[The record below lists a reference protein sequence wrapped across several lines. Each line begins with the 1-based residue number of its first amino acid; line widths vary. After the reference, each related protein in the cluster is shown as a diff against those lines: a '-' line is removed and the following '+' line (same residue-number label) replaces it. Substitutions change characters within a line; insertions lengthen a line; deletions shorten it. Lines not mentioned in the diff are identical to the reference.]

1 MLRANLRFCEWDP
14 TLWSSIIR
22 CKYGCGQ
29 NIVLSINLNR
39 SGSNFWKGL
48 HSTWD
53 LFCANNFCKLSNV
66 YSENKNDKVI
76 WKGYPNGTF
85 SLGAS
90 SILIWLFF
98 MHSYNNKSFYICD
111 DWKGWLEVNLGLRAF
126 EKKFKLEHVVWIYFE
141 YDLVEEE

>member
-29 NIVLSINLNR
+29 NIVLSINPNR

-85 SLGAS
+85 SLKLA
-90 SILIWLFF
+90 
-98 MHSYNNKSFYICD
+98 YNVFYN
-111 DWKGWLEVNLGLRAF
+111 LEMVSEVRW
-126 EKKFKLEHVVWIYFE
+126 FKLVHH
-141 YDLVEEE
+141 

>member
-1 MLRANLRFCEWDP
+1 M
-14 TLWSSIIR
+14 
-22 CKYGCGQ
+22 
-29 NIVLSINLNR
+29 VLVR
-39 SGSNFWKGL
+39 TTCVTMKQK
-48 HSTWD
+48 
-53 LFCANNFCKLSNV
+53 LFF
-66 YSENKNDKVI
+66 I
-76 WKGYPNGTF
+76 

-111 DWKGWLEVNLGLRAF
+111 DWKGWLEVNLGLRVF